1 VEIIP
6 VLDLLHGKVVRAHR
20 GERNRYLPIR
30 STLCDSCEPH
40 EVVRALTELYP
51 FKSLYIADLNAI
63 QGIANNSAAI
73 SMLLRDFP
81 QIDFW
86 LDIGI
91 ANASSWPFPDAP
103 NIRCVIGSETLSR
116 LEQYLQ
122 LSLQL
127 SANRPILSLDFN
139 QNGFMG
145 PDSLL
150 QSEHWPE
157 ALLCMTLTKV
167 GSYEG
172 PDFEKIAELSA
183 MDRHRKVYAA
193 GGVRHVEDLMRLQC
207 SGATGALIAS
217 TLHDGK
223 IDARQ
228 IAELMA

>member
-1 VEIIP
+1 MEIIP
-6 VLDLLHGKVVRAHR
+6 VIDLLHGKVVRAQR
-20 GERNRYLPIR
+20 GERNRYLPIH

-40 EVVRALTELYP
+40 EVVRALTGLYP

-63 QGIANNSAAI
+63 QGMANHSAAI

-81 QIDFW
+81 HIDFW
-86 LDIGI
+86 LDVGI
-91 ANASSWPFPDAP
+91 ANASSWPFREVS
-103 NIRCVIGSETLSR
+103 NIRCVIGSETLSNV
-116 LEQYLQ
+116 EQYIQ
-122 LSLQL
+122 LALQL
-127 SANRPILSLDFN
+127 SANRPMLSLDFN
-139 QNGFMG
+139 RNGFMG

-172 PDFEKIAELSA
+172 PDFEKIAELTA
-183 MDRHRKVYAA
+183 MDGQRKIYAA
-193 GGVRHVEDLMRLQC
+193 GGVRHVEDLKRLQY
-207 SGATGALIAS
+207 SGAAGALIAS

-223 IDARQ
+223 IDAQQ